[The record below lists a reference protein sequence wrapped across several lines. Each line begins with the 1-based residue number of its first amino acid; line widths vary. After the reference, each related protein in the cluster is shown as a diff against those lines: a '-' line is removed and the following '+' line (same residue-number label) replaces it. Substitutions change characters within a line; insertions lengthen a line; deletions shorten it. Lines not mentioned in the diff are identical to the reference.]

1 MSAAERER
9 LRLRT
14 DLVGQEGQHVVTLG
28 DDNTR
33 QLQGRKVPLLPQPPM
48 PPLMR
53 NTLANPNPTEVINP
67 GTSPPLVN
75 PPRLISRVNLTTSHH
90 NEMEPLIEALIPTPR
105 VKPALPP
112 KPPHPKVDS
121 GKQQQGISSEME
133 LDDYHHISKQLHRAV
148 EKINKTKLSL
158 VLQDKDKPTSCLTE
172 SEESSVNDPHVYP
185 YNDGE
190 VLLKQVIPPAEAN
203 WDTPPVD
210 EESTYLVP
218 RDISSPIPETETLST
233 CPKP

>member
-33 QLQGRKVPLLPQPPM
+33 QLRGRKVPLLPQPPT

-75 PPRLISRVNLTTSHH
+75 PPGLIPRVNLTTSHH
-90 NEMEPLIEALIPTPR
+90 NEMESLIEAPIPTPR
-105 VKPALPP
+105 VKPALPL

-133 LDDYHHISKQLHRAV
+133 SDDYHHISEKNSSKCHRAA
-148 EKINKTKLSL
+148 EKITIKF
-158 VLQDKDKPTSCLTE
+158 
-172 SEESSVNDPHVYP
+172 
-185 YNDGE
+185 
-190 VLLKQVIPPAEAN
+190 
-203 WDTPPVD
+203 
-210 EESTYLVP
+210 
-218 RDISSPIPETETLST
+218 
-233 CPKP
+233 